1 MKIFRY
7 LKKYWLSAILA
18 PLTMVFE
25 VLMDL
30 LQPKLMAVIVDYGIN
45 YEVNKEQ
52 LEGTGIYTGWL
63 LKYINNTVLWGDM
76 NPQLVIIINTGIL
89 MLLLVMFGGLCGV
102 LSGVFTNNAAYKYG
116 NDLRNDVFKHT
127 MNLSFE
133 QTDDFTTGSL
143 VTRMTNDI
151 TQVQTMVSMSMRMLI
166 RSLMQFVI
174 GIIMLLGINKK
185 FSLVLL
191 IILPIII
198 VITILVLRKV
208 GPQFSKMQEAVD
220 DVNAVVQENVTGARV
235 VKAYVKEDFEVE
247 RFKRTN
253 QNLYDINWKVFKVL
267 AFISPI
273 MSLFFSGAIL
283 AIVYLGGVEIKAN
296 FDNGIFNGLK
306 VGEVM
311 SAITFITSIL
321 FGFVMLAM
329 MFQTVI
335 RGAASIKRLNAVLD
349 SEPVVNSGEIKEG
362 TSTGEVRFENVGFTY
377 NKNEENVISNISFE
391 IKKGERIGI
400 LGSTGCGKT
409 SLVNLITRFYDA
421 TEGNVYVDGVD
432 VRDWD
437 LKELRNRVGVAL
449 QKSELYSY
457 TIEENI
463 KWGKKDA
470 THEDVIWASKIAQA
484 DSFITGFENGYD
496 TMVAEKGASLS
507 GGQKQ
512 RISIARTL
520 IKKPEIV
527 IFDDATSALDLAT
540 EAELY
545 RCLNREL
552 KDTTLIIIAQRIAS
566 VKNADRILVLNEGQ
580 IEAFDT
586 HEELMKNC
594 QVYIDIYNS
603 QLKKHGE

>member
-349 SEPVVNSGEIKEG
+349 SEPVVNSGKIKEG

-377 NKNEENVISNISFE
+377 NNKVFKPTMQKKSHYKIDASSKQANVLFLEACRPDQVNRE
-391 IKKGERIGI
+391 IKIE
-400 LGSTGCGKT
+400 GKRYGP
-409 SLVNLITRFYDA
+409 L
-421 TEGNVYVDGVD
+421 
-432 VRDWD
+432 
-437 LKELRNRVGVAL
+437 
-449 QKSELYSY
+449 SY
-457 TIEENI
+457 N
-463 KWGKKDA
+463 
-470 THEDVIWASKIAQA
+470 IAQTLSSHKLTTDA
-484 DSFITGFENGYD
+484 DAFLKQ
-496 TMVAEKGASLS
+496 VKASIMKDGHWPNNQNLV
-507 GGQKQ
+507 
-512 RISIARTL
+512 T
-520 IKKPEIV
+520 E
-527 IFDDATSALDLAT
+527 TS
-540 EAELY
+540 Y
-545 RCLNREL
+545 
-552 KDTTLIIIAQRIAS
+552 
-566 VKNADRILVLNEGQ
+566 
-580 IEAFDT
+580 
-586 HEELMKNC
+586 
-594 QVYIDIYNS
+594 
-603 QLKKHGE
+603 